1 MLVFVMGVIS
11 RHNRMPSLIDRS
23 LKKIFVCLK
32 IHIYMFSQMYVSY
45 VTYSKNEIV
54 TTDKSL
60 LARNLSAPVYS

>member
-1 MLVFVMGVIS
+1 
-11 RHNRMPSLIDRS
+11 
-23 LKKIFVCLK
+23 
-32 IHIYMFSQMYVSY
+32 MFSQMYVSY